1 MLRITLLPT
10 VYYQISK
17 HVQKLWELYDQHC
30 PKQTKTIS
38 YKKYIKPWITD
49 DLIQLI
55 NDKHINCSN
64 NATQA

>member
-1 MLRITLLPT
+1 MPAF
-10 VYYQISK
+10 VEEFYQSFCNK
-17 HVQKLWELYDQHC
+17 DVNEQTEWFVQKLWELYDQHC

-55 NDKHINCSN
+55 NDKHKLF
-64 NATQA
+64 